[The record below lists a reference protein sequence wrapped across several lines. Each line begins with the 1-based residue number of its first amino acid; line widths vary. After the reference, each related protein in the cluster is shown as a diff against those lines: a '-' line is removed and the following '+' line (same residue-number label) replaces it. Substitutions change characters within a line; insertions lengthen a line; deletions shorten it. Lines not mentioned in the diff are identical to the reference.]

1 MKLLMGFYHVTKGEI
16 SIDGINI
23 SKFPLSYLRK
33 SISYVNQNTTLFT
46 DTILYNISY
55 GNNAS
60 EEEVNKMIDELGIKE
75 FFKYVN
81 YNLHKLVGSSGS
93 NMSGGQKQVILILRA
108 LLNKN
113 SKMIVMD
120 EPSSALDEKN
130 KKIFLNILSN
140 IKNKTII
147 IITHDDTLIEFVD
160 KVIYL
165 QN

>member
-1 MKLLMGFYHVTKGEI
+1 MNKEKK
-16 SIDGINI
+16 IN
-23 SKFPLSYLRK
+23 S
-33 SISYVNQNTTLFT
+33 LFT
-46 DTILYNISY
+46 LVNGVINGLEGAKEQSKERIR
-55 GNNAS
+55 AR
-60 EEEVNKMIDELGIKE
+60 VNKMIEKLGIKE
-75 FFKYVN
+75 FFKYVD
-81 YNLHKLVGSSGS
+81 YNLNKSVGASGS

-113 SKMIVMD
+113 SRMIVMD